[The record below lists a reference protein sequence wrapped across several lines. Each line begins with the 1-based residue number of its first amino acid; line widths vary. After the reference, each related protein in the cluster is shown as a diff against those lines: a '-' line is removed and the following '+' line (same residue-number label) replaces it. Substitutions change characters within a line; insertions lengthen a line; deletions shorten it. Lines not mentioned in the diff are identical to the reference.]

1 MKPRSAI
8 FLFMAVACVMHAAV
22 ISENFSN
29 DPLAR
34 GWKMFGDTNLFCWN
48 ATNQNLEVT
57 WDSSRTNSFFRL
69 PLGTIVSSNDDFS
82 IAFDLRMHDIAIGTS
97 SNKPDTF
104 QIALGFVNS

>member
-8 FLFMAVACVMHAAV
+8 FLFMAVACSTHAAA
-22 ISENFSN
+22 ISETFST

-34 GWKMFGDTNLFCWN
+34 GWKIFGDTNLFRWN
-48 ATNQNLEVT
+48 AMNQNLEVT
-57 WDSSRTNSFFRL
+57 WDSSHTNSFFRL

-82 IAFDLRMHDIAIGTS
+82 ISFDLRVRDIAIGAS

-104 QIALGFVNS
+104 QIALGFVN